1 MFKRNVCKNL
11 VLGGCRGVLWN
22 SKGMMTFARP
32 ARFPD
37 GI

>member
-1 MFKRNVCKNL
+1 MLKRNVYKNL

-22 SKGMMTFARP
+22 SKGMMTITRL
-32 ARFPD
+32 ARFHD